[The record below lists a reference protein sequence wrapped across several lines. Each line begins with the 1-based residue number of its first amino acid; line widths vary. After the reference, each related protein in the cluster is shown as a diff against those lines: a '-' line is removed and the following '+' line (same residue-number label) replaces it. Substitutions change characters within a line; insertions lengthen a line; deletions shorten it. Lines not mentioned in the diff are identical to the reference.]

1 MKLIDQKKDVKI
13 TLQTLKQRTLNSMWL
28 LNISIE
34 NIFKRKK
41 KGLICSTRILPRQ
54 K

>member
-41 KGLICSTRILPRQ
+41 KGLICSMRILPRQ